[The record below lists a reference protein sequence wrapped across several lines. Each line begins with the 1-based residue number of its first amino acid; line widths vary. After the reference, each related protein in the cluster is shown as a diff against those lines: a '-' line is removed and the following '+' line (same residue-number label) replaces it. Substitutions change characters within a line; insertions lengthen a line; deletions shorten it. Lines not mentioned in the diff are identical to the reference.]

1 MTIFEINALFLS
13 IKIGLLSTLFILLPG
28 IFLGWIL
35 AKKSFFGKTILDS
48 IVHLPLVIPPIGV
61 GYILL
66 IMFGKNGSIG
76 SFLFENFNINLSFSW
91 VGAAIA
97 CSVMSFPLMVRPIR
111 VLMEAQDKRIDEAA
125 RTLGAS
131 ELKIFLSITLPLAYP
146 GILAGLVLSFARS
159 IGEFGAT
166 IAFVGNIPGETQ
178 TLPLALWT
186 LIETSNSSNEIIR
199 LGLIS
204 VCLSL
209 VALLIATNIE
219 KKFLEKLK
227 NKKKLNF
234 IY

>member
-1 MTIFEINALFLS
+1 LTDFEINALLLS
-13 IKIGLLSTLFILLPG
+13 IKIGILSTILILVPG
-28 IFLGWIL
+28 IFMGWVL
-35 AKKSFFGKTILDS
+35 AKKNFFGKIIVDS
-48 IVHLPLVIPPIGV
+48 LIHLPLVIPPIGI

-66 IMFGKNGSIG
+66 IIFGKNSFLGN
-76 SFLFENFNINLSFSW
+76 FLFENFNINLSFSW
-91 VGAAIA
+91 IGAALA
-97 CSVMSFPLMVRPIR
+97 CSIMSFPLMVRPIR
-111 VLMEAQDKRIDEAA
+111 VLMEAQDKKLDEAA
-125 RTLGAS
+125 RTLEAS

-186 LIETSNSSNEIIR
+186 LIETSNSNNEIIR

-209 VALLIATNIE
+209 LALLISTSIE
-219 KKFLEKLK
+219 KTFLDKLK
-227 NKKKLNF
+227 NGKK
-234 IY
+234 

>member
-28 IFLGWIL
+28 IFIGWIL

-66 IMFGKNGSIG
+66 IMFGKNGTIG

-186 LIETSNSSNEIIR
+186 LIETSNNSNEIIR

-227 NKKKLNF
+227 NKKN
-234 IY
+234 

>member
-1 MTIFEINALFLS
+1 MTDFEINALLLS
-13 IKIGLLSTLFILLPG
+13 IKIGILSTILILVPG
-28 IFLGWIL
+28 IFIGWVL
-35 AKKSFFGKTILDS
+35 AKKNFFGKTIVDS
-48 IVHLPLVIPPIGV
+48 LIHLPLVIPPIGI

-66 IMFGKNGSIG
+66 IIFGKNSFLGN
-76 SFLFENFNINLSFSW
+76 FLFENFNISLSFSW
-91 VGAAIA
+91 IGAALA
-97 CSVMSFPLMVRPIR
+97 CSIMSFPLMVRPIR
-111 VLMEAQDKRIDEAA
+111 VLMEAQDKKLDDAA

-186 LIETSNSSNEIIR
+186 LIETSNSNNEIIR

-209 VALLIATNIE
+209 LALLISTSIE
-219 KKFLEKLK
+219 KTFLDKLK
-227 NKKKLNF
+227 NGKK
-234 IY
+234 

>member
-1 MTIFEINALFLS
+1 LTIFEINALFLS

-28 IFLGWIL
+28 IFVGWIL
-35 AKKSFFGKTILDS
+35 AKKAFFGKTILDS

-66 IMFGKNGSIG
+66 IMFGKNGTIG

-186 LIETSNSSNEIIR
+186 LIETSNNSNEIIR

-227 NKKKLNF
+227 NKKN
-234 IY
+234 

>member
-1 MTIFEINALFLS
+1 MTDFEINALLLS
-13 IKIGLLSTLFILLPG
+13 IKIGILSTILILVPG
-28 IFLGWIL
+28 IFMGWVL
-35 AKKSFFGKTILDS
+35 AKKNFFGKIIVDS
-48 IVHLPLVIPPIGV
+48 LIHLPLVIPPIGI

-66 IMFGKNGSIG
+66 IIFGKNSFLGN
-76 SFLFENFNINLSFSW
+76 FLFENFNINLSFSW
-91 VGAAIA
+91 IGAALA
-97 CSVMSFPLMVRPIR
+97 CSIMSFPLMVRPIR
-111 VLMEAQDKRIDEAA
+111 VLMEAQDKKLDEAA
-125 RTLGAS
+125 RTLEAS

-186 LIETSNSSNEIIR
+186 LIETSNSNNEIIR

-209 VALLIATNIE
+209 LALLISTSIE
-219 KKFLEKLK
+219 KTFLDKLK
-227 NKKKLNF
+227 NGKK
-234 IY
+234 

>member
-1 MTIFEINALFLS
+1 MTDFEINALLLS
-13 IKIGLLSTLFILLPG
+13 IKIGILSTILILVPG
-28 IFLGWIL
+28 IFMGWVL
-35 AKKSFFGKTILDS
+35 AKKNFFGKTIVDS
-48 IVHLPLVIPPIGV
+48 LIHLPLVIPPIGI

-66 IMFGKNGSIG
+66 IIFGKNSFLGN
-76 SFLFENFNINLSFSW
+76 FLFENFNINLSFSW
-91 VGAAIA
+91 IGAALA
-97 CSVMSFPLMVRPIR
+97 CSIMSFPLMVRPIR
-111 VLMEAQDKRIDEAA
+111 VLMEAQDKKLDEAA
-125 RTLGAS
+125 KTLGAS

-186 LIETSNSSNEIIR
+186 LIETSNSNNEIIR

-209 VALLIATNIE
+209 LALLISTSIE
-219 KKFLEKLK
+219 KTFLDKLK
-227 NKKKLNF
+227 NGKK
-234 IY
+234 

>member
-1 MTIFEINALFLS
+1 LTIFEINALFLS

-28 IFLGWIL
+28 IFVGWIL

-66 IMFGKNGSIG
+66 IMFGKNGLIG

-111 VLMEAQDKRIDEAA
+111 VLMEAQDKRIDESA
-125 RTLGAS
+125 RTLSAS

-186 LIETSNSSNEIIR
+186 LIETSNNSNEIIR

-227 NKKKLNF
+227 NKKN
-234 IY
+234 

>member
-1 MTIFEINALFLS
+1 LTDFEINALLLS
-13 IKIGLLSTLFILLPG
+13 IKIGILSTILILVPG
-28 IFLGWIL
+28 IFMGWVL
-35 AKKSFFGKTILDS
+35 AKKNFFGKIIVDS
-48 IVHLPLVIPPIGV
+48 LIHLPLVIPPIGI

-66 IMFGKNGSIG
+66 IIFGKNSFLGN
-76 SFLFENFNINLSFSW
+76 FLFENFNINLSFSW
-91 VGAAIA
+91 IGAALA
-97 CSVMSFPLMVRPIR
+97 CSIMSFPLMVRPIR
-111 VLMEAQDKRIDEAA
+111 VLMEAQDKTLDEAA

-186 LIETSNSSNEIIR
+186 LIETSNSNNEIIR

-209 VALLIATNIE
+209 LALLISTSIE
-219 KKFLEKLK
+219 KTFLDKLK
-227 NKKKLNF
+227 NGKK
-234 IY
+234 

>member
-28 IFLGWIL
+28 IFIGWIL

-186 LIETSNSSNEIIR
+186 LIETSNNSNEIIR

-219 KKFLEKLK
+219 KKFLDKLK
-227 NKKKLNF
+227 NKKN
-234 IY
+234 

>member
-1 MTIFEINALFLS
+1 MTDFEISALLLS
-13 IKIGLLSTLFILLPG
+13 IKIGILSTILILVPG
-28 IFLGWIL
+28 IFIGWVL
-35 AKKSFFGKTILDS
+35 AKKNFFGKTIVDS
-48 IVHLPLVIPPIGV
+48 LIHLPLVIPPIGI

-66 IMFGKNGSIG
+66 IIFGKNSFLGN
-76 SFLFENFNINLSFSW
+76 FLFENFNISLSFSW
-91 VGAAIA
+91 IGAALA
-97 CSVMSFPLMVRPIR
+97 CSIMSFPLMVRPIR
-111 VLMEAQDKRIDEAA
+111 VLMEAQDIKLDDAA

-186 LIETSNSSNEIIR
+186 LIETSNSNNEIIR

-209 VALLIATNIE
+209 VALLISTSIE
-219 KKFLEKLK
+219 KTFLDKLK
-227 NKKKLNF
+227 NGKK
-234 IY
+234 

>member
-1 MTIFEINALFLS
+1 MTDFEINALLLS
-13 IKIGLLSTLFILLPG
+13 IKIGILSTILILVPG
-28 IFLGWIL
+28 IFIGWVL
-35 AKKSFFGKTILDS
+35 AKKNFFGKTIVDS
-48 IVHLPLVIPPIGV
+48 LIHLPLVIPPIGI

-66 IMFGKNGSIG
+66 IIFGKNSFLGN
-76 SFLFENFNINLSFSW
+76 FLFENFNISLSFSW
-91 VGAAIA
+91 IGAALA
-97 CSVMSFPLMVRPIR
+97 CSIMSFPLMVRPIR
-111 VLMEAQDKRIDEAA
+111 VLMEAQDIKLDDAA

-186 LIETSNSSNEIIR
+186 LIETSNSNNEIIR

-209 VALLIATNIE
+209 LALLISTSIE
-219 KKFLEKLK
+219 KTFLDKLK
-227 NKKKLNF
+227 NGKK
-234 IY
+234 

>member
-1 MTIFEINALFLS
+1 MTDFEINALLLS
-13 IKIGLLSTLFILLPG
+13 IKIGILSTILILVPG
-28 IFLGWIL
+28 IFMGLVL
-35 AKKSFFGKTILDS
+35 AKKNFFGKTIVDS
-48 IVHLPLVIPPIGV
+48 LIHLPLVIPPIGI

-66 IMFGKNGSIG
+66 IIFGKNSFLGN
-76 SFLFENFNINLSFSW
+76 FLFENFNINLSFSW
-91 VGAAIA
+91 IGAALA
-97 CSVMSFPLMVRPIR
+97 CSIMSFPLMVRPIR
-111 VLMEAQDKRIDEAA
+111 VLMEAQDKKLDEAA

-186 LIETSNSSNEIIR
+186 LIETSNSNNEIIR

-209 VALLIATNIE
+209 LALLISTSIE
-219 KKFLEKLK
+219 KTFLDKLK
-227 NKKKLNF
+227 NGKK
-234 IY
+234 

>member
-1 MTIFEINALFLS
+1 MTDFEINALLLS
-13 IKIGLLSTLFILLPG
+13 IKIGILSTILILVPG
-28 IFLGWIL
+28 IFMGWVL
-35 AKKSFFGKTILDS
+35 AKKNFFGKIIVDS
-48 IVHLPLVIPPIGV
+48 LIHLPLVIPPIGI

-66 IMFGKNGSIG
+66 IIFGKNSFLGN
-76 SFLFENFNINLSFSW
+76 FLFENFNINLSFSW
-91 VGAAIA
+91 IGAALA
-97 CSVMSFPLMVRPIR
+97 CSIMSFPLMVRPIR
-111 VLMEAQDKRIDEAA
+111 VLMEAQEKKLDEAA

-186 LIETSNSSNEIIR
+186 LIETSNSNNEIIR

-209 VALLIATNIE
+209 LALLISTSIE
-219 KKFLEKLK
+219 KTFLDKLK
-227 NKKKLNF
+227 NGKK
-234 IY
+234 

>member
-1 MTIFEINALFLS
+1 LTDFEINALLLS
-13 IKIGLLSTLFILLPG
+13 IKIGILSTILILVPG
-28 IFLGWIL
+28 IFMGWVL
-35 AKKSFFGKTILDS
+35 AKKNFFGKIIVDS
-48 IVHLPLVIPPIGV
+48 LIYLPLVIPPIGI

-66 IMFGKNGSIG
+66 IIFGKNSFLGN
-76 SFLFENFNINLSFSW
+76 FLFENFNINLSFSW
-91 VGAAIA
+91 IGAALA
-97 CSVMSFPLMVRPIR
+97 CSIMSFPLMVRPIR
-111 VLMEAQDKRIDEAA
+111 VLMEAQDKKLDEAA

-186 LIETSNSSNEIIR
+186 LIETSNSNNEIIR

-209 VALLIATNIE
+209 LALLISTSIE
-219 KKFLEKLK
+219 KTFLDKLK
-227 NKKKLNF
+227 NGKK
-234 IY
+234 

>member
-1 MTIFEINALFLS
+1 MTDFEINALLLS
-13 IKIGLLSTLFILLPG
+13 IKIGILSTILILVPG
-28 IFLGWIL
+28 IFMGWVL
-35 AKKSFFGKTILDS
+35 AKKNFFGKIIVDS
-48 IVHLPLVIPPIGV
+48 LIHLPLVIPPIGI

-66 IMFGKNGSIG
+66 IIFGKNSFLGN
-76 SFLFENFNINLSFSW
+76 FLFENFNINLSFSW
-91 VGAAIA
+91 IGAALA
-97 CSVMSFPLMVRPIR
+97 CSIMSFPLMVRPIR
-111 VLMEAQDKRIDEAA
+111 VLMEAQDIKLDDAA

-186 LIETSNSSNEIIR
+186 LIETSNSNNEIIR

-209 VALLIATNIE
+209 LALLISTSIE
-219 KKFLEKLK
+219 KTFLDKLK
-227 NKKKLNF
+227 NGKK
-234 IY
+234 

>member
-1 MTIFEINALFLS
+1 LTDFEINALLLS
-13 IKIGLLSTLFILLPG
+13 IKIGILSTILILVPG
-28 IFLGWIL
+28 IFMGWVL
-35 AKKSFFGKTILDS
+35 AKKNFFGKIIVDS
-48 IVHLPLVIPPIGV
+48 LIHLPLVIPPIGI

-66 IMFGKNGSIG
+66 IIFGKNSFLGN
-76 SFLFENFNINLSFSW
+76 FLFENFNINLSFSW
-91 VGAAIA
+91 IGAALA
-97 CSVMSFPLMVRPIR
+97 CSIMSFPLMVRPIR
-111 VLMEAQDKRIDEAA
+111 VLMEAQDKKLDEAA
-125 RTLGAS
+125 KTLGAS

-186 LIETSNSSNEIIR
+186 LIETSNSNNEIIR

-209 VALLIATNIE
+209 LALLISTSIE
-219 KKFLEKLK
+219 KTFLDKLK
-227 NKKKLNF
+227 NGKK
-234 IY
+234 

>member
-1 MTIFEINALFLS
+1 MTDFEINALLLS
-13 IKIGLLSTLFILLPG
+13 IKIGILSTILILVPG
-28 IFLGWIL
+28 IFIGWVL
-35 AKKSFFGKTILDS
+35 AKKNFFGKTIVDS
-48 IVHLPLVIPPIGV
+48 LIHLTLVIPPIGI

-66 IMFGKNGSIG
+66 IIFGKNSFLGN
-76 SFLFENFNINLSFSW
+76 FLFENFNISLSFSW
-91 VGAAIA
+91 IGAALA
-97 CSVMSFPLMVRPIR
+97 CSIMSFPLMVRPIR
-111 VLMEAQDKRIDEAA
+111 VLMEAQDKKLDEAA

-186 LIETSNSSNEIIR
+186 LIETSNSNNEIIR

-209 VALLIATNIE
+209 VALLISTSIE
-219 KKFLEKLK
+219 KTFLDKLK
-227 NKKKLNF
+227 NGKK
-234 IY
+234 

>member
-1 MTIFEINALFLS
+1 MTDFEINALLLS
-13 IKIGLLSTLFILLPG
+13 IKIGILSTILILVPG
-28 IFLGWIL
+28 VFMGWVL
-35 AKKSFFGKTILDS
+35 AKKNFFGKIIVDS
-48 IVHLPLVIPPIGV
+48 LIHLPLVIPPIGI

-66 IMFGKNGSIG
+66 IIFGKNSFLGN
-76 SFLFENFNINLSFSW
+76 FLFENFNINLSFSW
-91 VGAAIA
+91 IGAALA
-97 CSVMSFPLMVRPIR
+97 CSIMSFPLMVRPIR
-111 VLMEAQDKRIDEAA
+111 VLMEAQDKKLDEAA

-186 LIETSNSSNEIIR
+186 LIETSNSNNEIIR

-209 VALLIATNIE
+209 LALLISTSIE
-219 KKFLEKLK
+219 KTFLDKLK
-227 NKKKLNF
+227 NGKK
-234 IY
+234 

>member
-1 MTIFEINALFLS
+1 MTDFEINALLLS
-13 IKIGLLSTLFILLPG
+13 IKIGILSTILILVPG
-28 IFLGWIL
+28 IFMGWVL
-35 AKKSFFGKTILDS
+35 AKKNFFGKTIVDS
-48 IVHLPLVIPPIGV
+48 LIHLPLVIPPIGI

-66 IMFGKNGSIG
+66 IIFGKNSFLGN
-76 SFLFENFNINLSFSW
+76 FLFENFNINLSFSW
-91 VGAAIA
+91 IGAALA
-97 CSVMSFPLMVRPIR
+97 CSIMSFPLMVRPIR
-111 VLMEAQDKRIDEAA
+111 VLMEAQDKKLDEAA

-146 GILAGLVLSFARS
+146 GILAGLALSFARS

-186 LIETSNSSNEIIR
+186 LIETSNSNNEIIR

-209 VALLIATNIE
+209 LALLISTSIE
-219 KKFLEKLK
+219 KTFLDKLK
-227 NKKKLNF
+227 NGKK
-234 IY
+234 

>member
-1 MTIFEINALFLS
+1 MTDFEINALLLS
-13 IKIGLLSTLFILLPG
+13 IKIGILSTILILVPG
-28 IFLGWIL
+28 IFMGWVL
-35 AKKSFFGKTILDS
+35 AKKNFFGKIIVDS
-48 IVHLPLVIPPIGV
+48 LIHLPLVIPPIGI

-66 IMFGKNGSIG
+66 IIFGKNSFLGN
-76 SFLFENFNINLSFSW
+76 FLFENFNINLSFSW
-91 VGAAIA
+91 IGAALA
-97 CSVMSFPLMVRPIR
+97 CSIMSFPLMVRPIR
-111 VLMEAQDKRIDEAA
+111 VLMEAQDKTLDEAA

-186 LIETSNSSNEIIR
+186 LIETSNSNNEIIR

-209 VALLIATNIE
+209 VALLISTSIE
-219 KKFLEKLK
+219 KTFLDKLK
-227 NKKKLNF
+227 NGKK
-234 IY
+234 

>member
-28 IFLGWIL
+28 IFVGWIL

-111 VLMEAQDKRIDEAA
+111 VLMEAQDRRIDEAA

-186 LIETSNSSNEIIR
+186 LIETSNNSNEIIR

-227 NKKKLNF
+227 NKKN
-234 IY
+234 